1 VAPRCLRIAL
11 EDMMKPAVI
20 TLAALIGG
28 TILGFLAIAFG
39 YLAYADSTDY
49 FDREGATG
57 MGVIFVIAPFGGLI
71 IGIAAAVITFK
82 ILHPRPR

>member
-1 VAPRCLRIAL
+1 
-11 EDMMKPAVI
+11 MKPTVI

-39 YLAYADSTDY
+39 YIAYADSTNY

-57 MGVIFVIAPFGGLI
+57 MGVVFVFAPLGGLI
-71 IGIAAAVITFK
+71 IGIIAAVVTFK